1 MHPSTLNDTICDLC
15 VMGLEGELRF
25 LLTSS
30 NYGSN
35 GMSVLFCNHFKQI
48 YIQHSK
54 LWLSER
60 ISIRD

>member
-1 MHPSTLNDTICDLC
+1 MHPSTLDYTICDLC
-15 VMGLEGELRF
+15 AMGLEGELRF

-30 NYGSN
+30 NYG
-35 GMSVLFCNHFKQI
+35 MSVLFCNHHFKQI
-48 YIQHSK
+48 YMQHSK